1 MATTEALSMINDTN
15 VGTGGGGPMGETVR
29 ILTTF
34 LCVILNTMVLVII
47 KHQNDLQ
54 EYMRF
59 LYQVLAVADML
70 LGISWSIWI
79 ILWYSPA
86 KSKEFC
92 TIISMVFPFAYHVS
106 YISVMACLCGVSFNL
121 YLLVTRPLRYYTI
134 VTRTRFYFT
143 LATTFLVIILGCGIY
158 LPIPQSP
165 FIKLLTERCLA
176 QDTSSNT
183 KWTSIV
189 HTGYQIVP
197 ICATLIITS
206 MLNFRILLI
215 ARHLRNTVGHLENL
229 RSTVPVNEAVM
240 TTNTPFTERGRGK
253 AQVNPQNDDVPD
265 HDMNR
270 NRPSRRGMKGFA
282 TIFFITV
289 IFCVVWTP
297 TVILYLAPL
306 HPEIQNILDI
316 LSGCFTWL
324 EPIIYLLTSSEARKL
339 CLVAFR
345 YVASKLTDFTRTN

>member
-1 MATTEALSMINDTN
+1 MINDTN
-15 VGTGGGGPMGETVR
+15 VATGSGGPSGETVR

-34 LCVILNTMVLVII
+34 LCVILNTLVLVVI

-54 EYMRF
+54 EYMRI

-70 LGISWSIWI
+70 LGISWGIWI
-79 ILWYSPA
+79 ILWYSPT

-92 TIISMVFPFAYHVS
+92 TIISMVFAFTYHVS

-143 LATTFLVIILGCGIY
+143 LAMTFSVIILCCGIY
-158 LPIPQSP
+158 LPIPESP

-176 QDTSSNT
+176 EDLSSNT

-197 ICATLIITS
+197 ICATLVITS

-215 ARHLRNTVGHLENL
+215 ARHLRNSVGHFENL
-229 RSTVPVNEAVM
+229 RNTVPVNKEVM
-240 TTNTPFTERGRGK
+240 TTNSPFTERGRGK
-253 AQVNPQNDDVPD
+253 AQIKTQNDVVPD
-265 HDMNR
+265 HDINR
-270 NRPSRRGMKGFA
+270 DRPSRRGMKGFA

-289 IFCVVWTP
+289 TFCVVW
-297 TVILYLAPL
+297 
-306 HPEIQNILDI
+306 
-316 LSGCFTWL
+316 
-324 EPIIYLLTSSEARKL
+324 LLLWSHI
-339 CLVAFR
+339 
-345 YVASKLTDFTRTN
+345 